1 MKIRFDKSF
10 VKALDKIREPKVLK
24 RIQIAILKAEAATSL
39 EEMPNVRKLTG
50 YSSYY
55 RMKVGDYRIGFEV
68 RADGEILLITV
79 LHRKEIHRR
88 FP

>member
-24 RIQIAILKAEAATSL
+24 RIQIAILRAEAATTL

-50 YSSYY
+50 HSSYY

-79 LHRKEIHRR
+79 LHRKEIYRR